1 MTLVCVTGLMGLVL
15 AIVPKESAS
24 AILLFV
30 GLVITAQAF
39 EVAEPR
45 HFPAVAFALVPHLA
59 AWGTGILDTLATA
72 ASTSVSAIGVDA
84 IQRAGLSYSGL
95 RTLGQGSLITSM
107 LLCAMTIALVDRKL
121 PQAAGWAG
129 AAAALSWLGLMHA
142 DRVGWAAA
150 PAAALGYAL
159 MAVVFLL
166 VSRLA
171 RPAAGA

>member
-1 MTLVCVTGLMGLVL
+1 M
-15 AIVPKESAS
+15 
-24 AILLFV
+24 
-30 GLVITAQAF
+30 
-39 EVAEPR
+39 AEKR

-72 ASTSVSAIGVDA
+72 ASTSVQAIGADA
-84 IQRAGLSYSGL
+84 IRRAGLSYSGL

-107 LLCAMTIALVDRKL
+107 LLCAATIAVVDRKL
-121 PQAAGWAG
+121 RQAAGWTL

-142 DRVGWAAA
+142 DRIGWGEA

-166 VSRLA
+166 LDLLGPSVSPEA
-171 RPAAGA
+171 RAGG